1 MKPGGT
7 GDRRKLAKPGKR
19 NFHQRIGK
27 GLNSGGENRDRD
39 FEKTDGALQ
48 RGERQGLL
56 EPETEKRKST
66 GKPCFL
72 YKRKRPKRGG
82 EEKAYSKFILV
93 LSPMVTDAVLSL
105 PSRT

>member
-1 MKPGGT
+1 M
-7 GDRRKLAKPGKR
+7 
-19 NFHQRIGK
+19 
-27 GLNSGGENRDRD
+27 NSGGENRDRD

-56 EPETEKRKST
+56 EPETGKRKST

-93 LSPMVTDAVLSL
+93 LSPMVTEVVFSF